1 MKNKFLSHTIMLI
14 IALFPLA
21 YFLIQWNNIPATV
34 PLHYNDHMQPDKI
47 GTRSDMIIPVSI
59 LAVVSILVYLLLR
72 NLQIFDPKRR
82 TAPPSAVFIKFAY
95 AVVFF
100 LSLFN
105 FIIVLSAI
113 RGSNI
118 IETFIFPAMGLMFA
132 ILGNYMYN
140 LKPNFFAGFRLP
152 WTLSDDDNWRRTHHL
167 ASKLWF
173 AGGLLLVILGLLLPG
188 QNMFPFFIGIM
199 IVITLIPTIYSF
211 TIFRSKANSRNHT

>member
-1 MKNKFLSHTIMLI
+1 MKNKFISHAVMLV
-14 IALFPLA
+14 IALFPLI
-21 YFLIQWNNIPATV
+21 YFFISWNSIPATV
-34 PLHYNDHMQPDKI
+34 PLHYNGHMQPDSI
-47 GTRSDMIIPVSI
+47 GNRSDMIIPISV
-59 LAVVSILVYLLLR
+59 LAVVSILVYFLLR

-82 TAPPSAVFIKFAY
+82 KEPPSQVFNKFAY

-132 ILGNYMYN
+132 ILGNYMNN
-140 LKPNFFAGFRLP
+140 LKPNYFAGFRLP

-173 AGGLLLVILGLLLPG
+173 AGGLLIVILGLLIHKE
-188 QNMFPFFIGIM
+188 NMFPFFIVIM
-199 IVITLIPTIYSF
+199 LVITLIPTIYSF
-211 TIFRSKANSRNHT
+211 NLFRTKQHNGS